1 MTEYQ
6 ILDLRQIDPKD
17 LSVWFAE
24 ADAERRAKIRAYRWA
39 IDRLRSLCADH
50 LAREMLAQRS
60 GLPREALQFHT
71 DANGKPAA
79 NVPIHFNVS
88 HSGNF
93 VACAVGDSPVGVD
106 IEELR
111 TVRAALCGKVCTE
124 EERLCVCPNGSFDG
138 TRFLALWTAKE
149 AALKCTGE
157 GLRADLR
164 SFSVIK
170 NAQIDLSPRAFRHEV
185 TAQYALTVVCETGE
199 IIC

>member
-1 MTEYQ
+1 MTDFQ

-24 ADAERRAKIRAYRWA
+24 ADTERRAKIRAYRWS

-60 GLPREALQFHT
+60 ALPRAALHFHT

-79 NVPIHFNVS
+79 NVPFHFNVS

-93 VACAVGDSPVGVD
+93 VACSVGDSPVGID

-111 TVRAALCGKVCTE
+111 SVRAALAERVCTE
-124 EERLCVCPNGSFDG
+124 EERRFVFPNGSFDS
-138 TRFLALWTAKE
+138 TRFLSIWTAKE
-149 AALKCTGE
+149 AYLKYTGE
-157 GLRADLR
+157 GIRTDLR
-164 SFSVIK
+164 GISVMK
-170 NAQIDLSPRAFRHEV
+170 GSKFDLSPLRISQELHSEYV
-185 TAQYALTVVCETGE
+185 LSVVYVDA
-199 IIC
+199 